1 MIAHSG
7 SLDAAALYRR
17 LTIRLLPFLVLCYVV
32 SVIDRLNIAMA
43 KLQMLPALGFS
54 EAVYGLGAGVFFLGY
69 LIFDVPSN
77 LIMQRVGA
85 RWWIGRI
92 MISWGIV
99 SVATAFVHTTFWF
112 YVARFLLGAAEAGFF
127 AGLLMYLTYWF
138 PASQRGRAYSILLL
152 AAPLAGVVGNPVAGW
167 IMTQFNGSAGLGG
180 WQWLFVA
187 EGLPAVVLG
196 VMSLRVL
203 STGPDNAGWLTPG
216 ERAMIRARLDADEAV
231 KPPGK
236 ALGFLTSPLVW
247 LMCAICFGISAGMY
261 AVGFWL
267 PTLIHAT
274 GVQSA
279 AVIGL
284 YAAIPWL
291 VAMAPLVVG
300 GRLVDRSGERRWW
313 VAAPLLVCAAAL
325 ALSTATTGLAPAL
338 VALTIATG
346 GVLTSLGLF
355 WNLPA
360 TVLSGYGAAG
370 GLALINSV
378 GSLAG
383 FFTPWFIGIVKD
395 ATGSTAGGMLGV
407 ACVIALGGVLT
418 LLIPRRLVDGAAQ
431 PGVLTGSVPELA
443 DGAVR

>member
-1 MIAHSG
+1 MIAQFG

-17 LTIRLLPFLVLCYVV
+17 VTIRLLPFLVLCYIV

-54 EAVYGLGAGVFFLGY
+54 EAAYGLGAGVFFLGY

-152 AAPLAGVVGNPVAGW
+152 AAPLAGVVGNPLAGW

-196 VMSLRVL
+196 VISLRVL
-203 STGPDNAGWLTPG
+203 GTGPDNAGWLTPA
-216 ERAMIRARLDADEAV
+216 EWTMIRAHLDADEAV
-231 KPPGK
+231 KPPAK
-236 ALGFLTSPLVW
+236 AMGFLTSPLVW

-274 GVQSA
+274 GVPERGGDRAVCRHSLASCDGATAGWRTPGGPQWGA
-279 AVIGL
+279 A
-284 YAAIPWL
+284 
-291 VAMAPLVVG
+291 VVG
-300 GRLVDRSGERRWW
+300 GGAPPGVRPSLGGEYGDNGADAGPGGADDCHRRGADLPRTVLEPARDRAFRLRGGRRPGLDQLGWQPGRLLHALVHRHRERRDRQHGWRH
-313 VAAPLLVCAAAL
+313 
-325 ALSTATTGLAPAL
+325 
-338 VALTIATG
+338 
-346 GVLTSLGLF
+346 
-355 WNLPA
+355 
-360 TVLSGYGAAG
+360 
-370 GLALINSV
+370 
-378 GSLAG
+378 
-383 FFTPWFIGIVKD
+383 D
-395 ATGSTAGGMLGV
+395 R
-407 ACVIALGGVLT
+407 
-418 LLIPRRLVDGAAQ
+418 RRLRHCPRGC
-431 PGVLTGSVPELA
+431 A
-443 DGAVR
+443 DTDDPPPSRGWSRPDRG